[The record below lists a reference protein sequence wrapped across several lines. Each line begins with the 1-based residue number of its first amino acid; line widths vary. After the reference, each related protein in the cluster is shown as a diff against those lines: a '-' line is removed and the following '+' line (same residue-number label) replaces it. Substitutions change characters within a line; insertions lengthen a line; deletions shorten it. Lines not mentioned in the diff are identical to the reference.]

1 MNLGRGFSLHPLAA
15 RDITDIWAYIADD
28 SPQAARASEASYLM
42 QFAHWCLFQIRA
54 TSARTSHPVLCASS
68 PFAKT

>member
-28 SPQAARASEASYLM
+28 SPQAARA
-42 QFAHWCLFQIRA
+42 I
-54 TSARTSHPVLCASS
+54 
-68 PFAKT
+68 